1 MSALHALYHYSV
13 TIKAIDKSVLGA
25 LRGLSFEV
33 ETAASSQISSGGTTG
48 DVWEKND
55 KQVKF
60 RFTSAELR
68 ERFLAEAARIFH
80 AGLFEPIST
89 DDVDPATPRHQS

>member
-1 MSALHALYHYSV
+1 VSALHALYHYSV
-13 TIKAIDKSVLGA
+13 TVRAVDKPVLGA

-33 ETAASSQISSGGTTG
+33 ETAPSSQIAPGGTTG

-55 KQVKF
+55 SQVTF

-68 ERFLAEAARIFH
+68 ASFLEHAARIFH
-80 AGLFEPIST
+80 ADLFAIVST
-89 DDVDPATPRHQS
+89 DDADPATPRHTS